1 MEKSLDNITD
11 LSTKSRILI
20 VDDQI
25 MILKSL
31 SKFMGLHNIEVHI
44 ETNALDTMKLLESDN
59 QFDLIILDVMMPEI
73 DGFELCRRIRENYSL
88 YQLPVVFI
96 TAKNKVN
103 DIVKGFDA
111 GANDYILKP
120 FDLYELLARSRNLIK
135 LKRLAEQ
142 NAQLNSVIDF
152 KNKFHQMTVHDLKN
166 PLSAIMLLSDLMEMD
181 TKEERQKEY
190 LRTIYSSSHKMLD
203 LINSFL
209 DLHKLEAG
217 KITLNKDDYDIVEL
231 VNSQIAANYNNAA
244 KKRQTLKFTHNCSE
258 NSVFMLDKMRIEQ
271 VVDNLISNA
280 IKFSGY
286 DTEIIISL
294 QYNKDKYGNK
304 FLTCAITDQGPGFT
318 ESDRANLFRQFA
330 DLSAKPTGG
339 EGSTGIGLSIAK
351 EIINLHNGHIW
362 MENNEV
368 VGSTLSFRIP
378 V

>member
-1 MEKSLDNITD
+1 MENSLENMMD
-11 LSTKSRILI
+11 LSVKSRILI

-44 ETNALDTMKLLESDN
+44 ETNALDTIKLLETDN
-59 QFDLIILDVMMPEI
+59 HFDLVILDVLMPDM
-73 DGFELCRRIRENYSL
+73 DGFELCRKIRENYSM

-142 NAQLNSVIDF
+142 NAQLNSAIEF

-166 PLSAIMLLSDLMEMD
+166 PLSSIMLLSDLMAMD
-181 TKEERQKEY
+181 ASDEQQIEY
-190 LRTIYSSSHKMLD
+190 LHTIHSSSGKMLE

-217 KITLNKDDYDIVEL
+217 KITLNKEDSDVVEL
-231 VNSQIAANYNNAA
+231 IDSAISTNYNNAE
-244 KKRQTLKFTHNCSE
+244 KKRQTLAFTHNCSD
-258 NSVFMLDKMRIEQ
+258 NSVFQLDKLRIGQ

-280 IKFSGY
+280 IKYSGY
-286 DTEIIISL
+286 DADIVINLNYTH
-294 QYNKDKYGNK
+294 DKYGNK
-304 FLTCAITDQGPGFT
+304 FLTFAIADQGPGFT
-318 ESDRANLFRQFA
+318 EDDKAYLFQQFA

-339 EGSTGIGLSIAK
+339 ESSTGIGLSIAK
-351 EIINLHNGHIW
+351 EIISLHNGQIW
-362 MENNEV
+362 MNNNEKI
-368 VGSTLSFRIP
+368 GSTLTFRIP